1 MFRNIL
7 VSVDGSPDAER
18 ALAEAIDLAG
28 ESRARL
34 TILTAVPKPSRWI
47 CSSAFTA
54 GTYQTMATEFER
66 EAVQI
71 LRDAVD
77 RVPNSIPVTKIL
89 THEPI
94 RDALLHRIED
104 GCHDLLVMG
113 SRGRGAVS
121 SSLLGSVSHHALNH
135 SPIPVLI
142 VHSDGAVST
151 HARDHD
157 RAMSRDEASSRRLG
171 RDQDLA
177 DSAQAAGHADI
188 TGTG

>member
-7 VSVDGSPDAER
+7 VSVDGSPHAER
-18 ALAEAIDLAG
+18 ALAEAIDLAR

-34 TILTAVPKPSRWI
+34 TILTAVPKPSRWM

-66 EAVQI
+66 EALQI

-94 RDALLHRIED
+94 RDALMRRIED

-113 SRGRGAVS
+113 SRGRGGLSA
-121 SSLLGSVSHHALNH
+121 SLLGSVSHHALNH

-142 VHSDGAVST
+142 VHSDGASS
-151 HARDHD
+151 AELRDDD
-157 RAMSRDEASSRRLG
+157 RAVSWDEASSRRLG
-171 RDQDLA
+171 RDQDLPH
-177 DSAQAAGHADI
+177 SAQAAGHADV
-188 TGTG
+188 TGPA

>member
-7 VSVDGSPDAER
+7 VSIDGSSHADR
-18 ALAEAIDLAG
+18 ALAEAIDLAT
-28 ESRARL
+28 ESHARL
-34 TILTAVPKPSRWI
+34 TIITAVPKPSRWI

-54 GTYQTMATEFER
+54 GSYQTMATDFER
-66 EAVQI
+66 EFEQI

-77 RVPNSIPVTKIL
+77 RVPASIPVTKIL

-94 RDALLHRIED
+94 REALMRCIED

-135 SPIPVLI
+135 SPIPVL
-142 VHSDGAVST
+142 
-151 HARDHD
+151 
-157 RAMSRDEASSRRLG
+157 
-171 RDQDLA
+171 
-177 DSAQAAGHADI
+177 
-188 TGTG
+188 